1 MASDQA
7 VTAAAPDAAPEE
19 PQGGVLTNRD
29 FRKLFVG
36 ESVSLM
42 GTFITGVAMPLTA
55 VLTLHATVF
64 EVGLL
69 NVFRLSPVIVVA
81 LFAGVWLDRVKRRPV
96 LICCSLGCAA
106 SIGLVPI
113 AHTFGFL
120 SLGVLYVAVAV
131 AGALNVIF
139 DVGALSYVPSLV
151 EKRHL
156 LEANGKMQATRATG
170 AIAGPAIAGL
180 LIGLITAPV
189 TLSADAISYLCS
201 AAGLSLIRKPEAA
214 PEVPE
219 HRQPL
224 RQQLA
229 EGFRAVYSGRLVRSL
244 LTISA
249 ALNLGFGAF
258 WTIFLVYAVEVLKL
272 SPFKLGIVIS
282 AAAVGA
288 LLAALNS
295 HRLRDAFGY
304 GQVMVYGVVGMSTV
318 LLLLLIPRNADLTS
332 MTILSIGQFV
342 YGACIT
348 NFNVNA
354 ITLRQMITPKRLLAR
369 MNATYRLLIFG
380 VPPLGALAGGLLGSA
395 IGLRN
400 ALMISL
406 LAMTT
411 PLLWLPASPIFR
423 IKEMP
428 MAPPED
434 EPAAASVAPAA
445 AAAKEGADD

>member
-201 AAGLSLIRKPEAA
+201 AAGLSLIRKPEPA

-229 EGFRAVYSGRLVRSL
+229 EGFRAVYSGP
-244 LTISA
+244 TA
-249 ALNLGFGAF
+249 ALAADHLRGA
-258 WTIFLVYAVEVLKL
+258 E
-272 SPFKLGIVIS
+272 P
-282 AAAVGA
+282 
-288 LLAALNS
+288 
-295 HRLRDAFGY
+295 
-304 GQVMVYGVVGMSTV
+304 
-318 LLLLLIPRNADLTS
+318 
-332 MTILSIGQFV
+332 
-342 YGACIT
+342 
-348 NFNVNA
+348 
-354 ITLRQMITPKRLLAR
+354 
-369 MNATYRLLIFG
+369 
-380 VPPLGALAGGLLGSA
+380 
-395 IGLRN
+395 GLRRV
-400 ALMISL
+400 LDH
-406 LAMTT
+406 
-411 PLLWLPASPIFR
+411 LPGVRGRGAQAQPVQAGHR
-423 IKEMP
+423 
-428 MAPPED
+428 D
-434 EPAAASVAPAA
+434 LGRGGRRAARRAELAPAA
-445 AAAKEGADD
+445 GRVRTTGRSWSTAPSACPPCCCCCSSRATLA

>member
-29 FRKLFVG
+29 FCKLYAG

-42 GTFITGVAMPLTA
+42 GTFITSIAMPLTA
-55 VLTLHATVF
+55 ILTLHATVF

-120 SLGVLYVAVAV
+120 SLGLIYVVVAV

-139 DVGALSYVPSLV
+139 DVGALSYLPNLV

-156 LEANGKMQATRATG
+156 LEANGKMQAARATG

-180 LIGLITAPV
+180 LIGVLTAPI
-189 TLSADAISYLCS
+189 TLSADAISYLFS
-201 AAGLSLIRKPEAA
+201 AAGLSSIRRPEPE
-214 PEVPE
+214 PEVPAD
-219 HRQPL
+219 RPPL
-224 RQQLA
+224 RAQLA
-229 EGFRAVYSGRLVRSL
+229 EGFRAVYSGPLVRSL

-272 SPFKLGIVIS
+272 SPFKLGIVIA

-295 HRLRDAFGY
+295 HRLREAFGY
-304 GQVMVYGVVGMSTV
+304 GQVMIYGVVGMSTV

-332 MTILSIGQFV
+332 MIILVIGQFV

-354 ITLRQMITPKRLLAR
+354 ITLRQMVTPKRLLAR
-369 MNATYRLLIFG
+369 MNATYRLMIFG

-395 IGLRN
+395 VGLRT
-400 ALMISL
+400 ALMVSL
-406 LAMTT
+406 IAMTT
-411 PLLWLPASPIFR
+411 PLLWLPVSPVFR
-423 IKEMP
+423 VREMP
-428 MAPPED
+428 TMPPED
-434 EPAAASVAPAA
+434 QVPGPAAAGVAT
-445 AAAKEGADD
+445 AKEGADD